1 MRDSGAMANSY
12 DTNEIRSKGGSRA
25 DYTDE
30 QASASNQIPQQPRAN
45 LTRQQV
51 AALEPDARK
60 KYEQFIRLSQV
71 NQVKGPLPTNPVDE
85 KLRVINKEEQE
96 KANKRHLPDL
106 PMDQEIKT
114 QTEQLLRA
122 IKGPLANVLKA
133 VPKWF
138 QITLDEQRAR
148 SFFQAV
154 S

>member
-1 MRDSGAMANSY
+1 
-12 DTNEIRSKGGSRA
+12 
-25 DYTDE
+25 
-30 QASASNQIPQQPRAN
+30 
-45 LTRQQV
+45 
-51 AALEPDARK
+51 
-60 KYEQFIRLSQV
+60 
-71 NQVKGPLPTNPVDE
+71 VDE

-96 KANKRHLPDL
+96 KANKHPLPDL
-106 PMDQEIKT
+106 PMDQATKT

-154 S
+154 SQLTLIASTLILI